1 MTGTA
6 TDGNAVRIELWNL
19 VVPLAEVLEASA
31 GPRKRTAYVLI
42 AFMHDE
48 GKRGI
53 GYSIFRERKD
63 LDLAT
68 QAAQKLVGAG
78 RPELPELL
86 DIERCEERNRA
97 GDATASRSA
106 ANALSLAA
114 WDLAARQRGCAV
126 ADLWGR
132 PAGRTELEC
141 YASALWQEQSVDE
154 LIVEAKRYRDL
165 NFRYV
170 KMRVVHDLRD
180 NLERIAAVRTVY
192 TQPATIAIEAAG
204 AQWDVNDANEFIRA
218 AAGQYLW
225 TEDPVKYDAIGQVK
239 ETVNSKIVAGETCAT
254 TADLIKL
261 FDEGNVRSI
270 VIDVQCIGGPV
281 RFLEAA
287 RLLHALG
294 ATIGGHRFPYYSSH
308 LLASLPKS
316 LPLETI
322 DWANPSLDPYHA
334 PDKNGRVPVQGPGFA
349 IRMNQAVFDRYARR
363 VQ

>member
-1 MTGTA
+1 MTA
-6 TDGNAVRIELWNL
+6 TPGVNAVQIELWNL

-31 GPRKRTAYVLI
+31 GPRKRTAHVLI
-42 AFMHDE
+42 VFMH
-48 GKRGI
+48 GANQRGI
-53 GYSIFRERKD
+53 GYSIFRERGP
-63 LDLAT
+63 LVLAT
-68 QAAQKLVGAG
+68 RAAQKLAGAV
-78 RPELPELL
+78 RPELPALL
-86 DIERCEERNRA
+86 DIERFEVRNPA

-114 WDLAARQRGCAV
+114 WDLAARQRGCAA

-170 KMRVVHDLRD
+170 KMRVVHDLAD
-180 NLERIAAVRTVY
+180 NLERIAAVRSVY
-192 TQPATIAIEAAG
+192 TGPATIAIEAAG
-204 AQWDVNDANEFIRA
+204 AQWNINDANEFMEA
-218 AAGQYLW
+218 AAGKYLW
-225 TEDPVKYDAIGQVK
+225 TEDPVKYDAIGQVR
-239 ETVNSKIVAGETCAT
+239 ETANSRIVAGETCAT
-254 TADLIKL
+254 TAELIKL

-281 RFLEAA
+281 RFMEAA
-287 RLLHALG
+287 RLLQALG

-308 LLASLPKS
+308 LLAALPKS

-322 DWANPSLDPYHA
+322 DWANPSLEPYHA
-334 PDKNGRVPVQGPGFA
+334 PDKNGRVPVEGPGFA
-349 IRMNQAVFDRYARR
+349 IRMNQAVFERYARR
-363 VQ
+363 VV

>member
-1 MTGTA
+1 
-6 TDGNAVRIELWNL
+6 VRIELWNL
-19 VVPLAEVLEASA
+19 VVPLAKVLEASA
-31 GPRKRTAYVLI
+31 GPRKRTAHVLI
-42 AFMHDE
+42 AFMDDA

-53 GYSIFRERKD
+53 GYSIFREQKN

-68 QAAQKLVGAG
+68 QAAQKLVGAV
-78 RPELPELL
+78 RPEMTALL
-86 DIERCEERNRA
+86 DIERFEERNRA

-114 WDLAARQRGCAV
+114 WDLAAQQQGCAV

-141 YASALWQEQSVDE
+141 YASALWQEQSGAE
-154 LIVEAKRYRDL
+154 LIVEAKHYRDL

-170 KMRVVHDLRD
+170 KMRVVHDLRE
-180 NLERIAAVRTVY
+180 NLERIAAVRSVY
-192 TQPATIAIEAAG
+192 TQPRTIAIEAAG

-225 TEDPVKYDAIGQVK
+225 TEDPVKYDVIGQVK
-239 ETVNSKIVAGETCAT
+239 ETANSKIVAGETCAT
-254 TADLIKL
+254 AGELIKL
-261 FDEGNVRSI
+261 FDEGHVRSI

-308 LLASLPKS
+308 LLATFPRS

-322 DWANPSLDPYHA
+322 DWANPSLEPYHA
-334 PDKNGRVPVQGPGFA
+334 PDQNGRVPVDGPGFA
-349 IRMNQAVFDRYARR
+349 IRMNQKVFDRYARR

>member
-1 MTGTA
+1 M
-6 TDGNAVRIELWNL
+6 RLELWNL
-19 VVPLAEVLEASA
+19 AVPLAEVLEASA
-31 GPRKRTAYVLI
+31 GPRKRTAHVLI
-42 AFMHDE
+42 AFMHDA

-53 GYSIFRERKD
+53 GYSIFREQSD
-63 LDLAT
+63 LDRAT
-68 QAAQKLVGAG
+68 RAAQKLVGAV
-78 RPELPELL
+78 RPEMTALL

-97 GDATASRSA
+97 DDATASRSA

-114 WDLAARQRGCAV
+114 WDLAAQQRSCAC

-141 YASALWQEQSVDE
+141 YASALWQEQSIGE

-180 NLERIAAVRTVY
+180 NLERIAAVRSVY
-192 TQPATIAIEAAG
+192 PQPGTIAIEAAG
-204 AQWDVNDANEFIRA
+204 AQWNVDDANEFIRA
-218 AAGQYLW
+218 AAGQYMW
-225 TEDPVKYDAIGQVK
+225 TEDPVKYDAIGEVK
-239 ETVNSKIVAGETCAT
+239 ETANSKIVAGETCAT
-254 TADLIKL
+254 TAELVRL
-261 FDEGNVRSI
+261 FEKGNVRSI

-308 LLASLPKS
+308 LLATFPRS

-322 DWANPSLDPYHA
+322 DWANPALEPYHA

-349 IRMNQAVFDRYARR
+349 VRMNQSVFGRYARR
-363 VQ
+363 VA

>member
-1 MTGTA
+1 MAIA
-6 TDGNAVRIELWNL
+6 TDNSVRIELWNL
-19 VVPLAEVLEASA
+19 MVPLAEVLEASA
-31 GPRKRTAYVLI
+31 GPRQRTAHVLM
-42 AFMHDE
+42 AFMQGA

-53 GYSIFRERKD
+53 GYSIFREKSN

-68 QAAQKLVGAG
+68 KVAHALVAAV
-78 RPELPELL
+78 RPDKTALL
-86 DIERCEERNRA
+86 DIERFEERNRT
-97 GDATASRSA
+97 GDATAGRSA

-114 WDLAARQRGCAV
+114 WDLAAQQRGCAV

-170 KMRVVHDLRD
+170 KMRVVHELND
-180 NLERIAAVRTVY
+180 NLQRIAAVRSVY
-192 TQPATIAIEAAG
+192 TAPATIAIEAAG
-204 AQWDVNDANEFIRA
+204 AKWNVDDANAFIRA
-218 AAGQYLW
+218 AQGKYLW
-225 TEDPVKYDAIGQVK
+225 TEDPVKYDVIGQVK
-239 ETVNSKIVAGETCAT
+239 ETANSKIVAGETCAT
-254 TADLIKL
+254 TAELIEL
-261 FDEGNVRSI
+261 FNEGNVRSI

-308 LLASLPKS
+308 LLASFPRS

-322 DWANPSLDPYHA
+322 DWANPALQPYCM
-334 PDKNGRVPVQGPGFA
+334 PDKHGRVPVEGLGFA
-349 IRMNQAVFDRYARR
+349 IRMNQPVFDRYARR
-363 VQ
+363 VA